1 MKDSMEK
8 SFFDRGI
15 EQINQQDYQGAI
27 ASFSQEIALT
37 PYSAEALYCRG
48 LAYVRVGNLHGAA
61 FDYGDAL
68 KIDNSRLEI
77 YYARAFV
84 RLQLENFSGA
94 LTDIEAAIV
103 LNFNY
108 APAYQLRGVI
118 QQKLARRELAIS
130 SFKKAAELYLIAKDK
145 ENCRICLEKIDRL
158 QSKPIAPPATTL
170 SKPPVA
176 PIPKPSEVYSQIL
189 ERAERG
195 DILGAIA
202 DLDWS
207 IRVDSQ
213 DYRAYSCRGI
223 IKAKQ
228 GEIRDAIADFNRAIE
243 LNDLDLVAYRNRGRL
258 RHQMK
263 DFIGAQSDLDRTL
276 ELDDREPS
284 NYIERGKLRMAMGN
298 YEGAIVDFERAIT
311 LNPDCTEAY
320 LQRANAYSH
329 QEEMQKAIEDY
340 QTAISQYSNK
350 ADWKNYEKAIAS
362 LQRFQKGNS
371 PANSTQS
378 SNFSFLEVDYHQLA
392 NLGALAERYY
402 ASDPVTCLIKLRQ
415 FGELLTQIVLDLLGI
430 TYTSEES
437 QHELLQ
443 KLNASGYFPREVDRQ
458 FQELR
463 YIGNRAVHD
472 HIGDRPTALKNLKTA
487 WELSVWFRRNFG
499 GDPHFQPD
507 PFSEV

>member
-1 MKDSMEK
+1 MEK
-8 SFFDRGI
+8 SFFNRGI
-15 EQINQQDYQGAI
+15 EQINQQDDRGAI
-27 ASFSQEIALT
+27 ASFSQEIALN
-37 PYSAEALYCRG
+37 PYSVEALYRRG

-61 FDYGDAL
+61 FDYSDAL

-108 APAYQLRGVI
+108 APSYQLQGVI
-118 QQKLARRELAIS
+118 QQKLAQRQLAIS
-130 SFKKAAELYLIAKDK
+130 SFKKAAQLYLIAKDK
-145 ENCRICLEKIDRL
+145 ENCRICLEKIEQL
-158 QSKPIAPPATTL
+158 QPKPIVPPATTIPI
-170 SKPPVA
+170 S
-176 PIPKPSEVYSQIL
+176 PIPKPPEIYSRIL

-195 DILGAIA
+195 DLLGAIA
-202 DLDWS
+202 DLNWA
-207 IRVDSQ
+207 IQVDAGDS
-213 DYRAYSCRGI
+213 RAYSCRGI

-228 GEIRDAIADFNRAIE
+228 GEIREAIADFNISIR
-243 LNDLDLVAYRNRGRL
+243 LNDRDLVAYRNRGRL

-284 NYIERGKLRMAMGN
+284 NYIERGKLRMGMGN
-298 YEGAIVDFERAIT
+298 YEGAITDFNRAIT
-311 LNPDCTEAY
+311 LNLECTEAY

-340 QTAISQYSNK
+340 QTAISQYSNR
-350 ADWKNYEKAIAS
+350 ADWKNYEKTIAC

-371 PANSTQS
+371 PTNSTQS
-378 SNFSFLEVDYHQLA
+378 NNFSFLEVDYPQLA
-392 NLGALAERYY
+392 NLGALAEQYY
-402 ASDPVTCLIKLRQ
+402 ANDPVTCLIKLRQ

-443 KLNASGYFPREVDRQ
+443 KLNSYEYFPKEIYQQ
-458 FQELR
+458 FQDLR

-472 HIGDRPTALKNLKTA
+472 HIGDLPTALKNIKAA
-487 WELSVWFRRNFG
+487 WELGVWFRRNLG
-499 GDPHFQPD
+499 GDPRFQPD
-507 PFSEV
+507 PFKS